1 MLSDFAEW
9 LKELLLWIPRQIW
22 ESILAALAAVLEA
35 IPVPDFISTAQG
47 YFNGVGGNVLWVLN
61 LFAVPQGMAM
71 VMSAL
76 ILRFLVRRIP
86 LIG

>member
-9 LKELLLWIPRQIW
+9 LKELFLWLPLKIW
-22 ESILAALAAVLEA
+22 EMLLEALAGVFEA
-35 IPVPDFISTAQG
+35 IPVPDFINTAQG
-47 YFNGVGGNVLWVLN
+47 YMSGIGGNVLWMLS
-61 LFAVPQGMAM
+61 LFAVPEGLTM

-76 ILRFLVRRIP
+76 LLRFLVRRIP